1 MSDRVKGT
9 SHLEIPMS
17 FVWCV
22 WGHSITVRL
31 SREPAVTTVI
41 VSTVNSSAPA
51 WLCLQ
56 RTEAKHLRLVCAG
69 PLLPRQRR
77 CLHSWAHS

>member
-22 WGHSITVRL
+22 WGHSMHSQL

-41 VSTVNSSAPA
+41 VSRWNSSAPA

-56 RTEAKHLRLVCAG
+56 RTEAKHLRLVVLD
-69 PLLPRQRR
+69 PLLPRQSDV
-77 CLHSWAHS
+77 CTHGAHS